1 MIQPKKYS
9 GNFDNLRGK
18 IYKIVNDSV
27 YMFGGSFSAEH
38 GIGIIK
44 KDSLKKYKDDNE
56 IKIMKKIKI
65 AFDPKNIMNPGKI
78 FDL

>member
-1 MIQPKKYS
+1 MILPE
-9 GNFDNLRGK
+9 NLNNDFDSLRDR

-27 YMFGGSFSAEH
+27 YSFGGSFSAEH

-44 KDSLKKYKDDNE
+44 KDSFEKYKDNNE
-56 IKIMKKIKI
+56 IAIMKKIKI
-65 AFDPKNIMNPGKI
+65 SLDPKNIMNPGKI